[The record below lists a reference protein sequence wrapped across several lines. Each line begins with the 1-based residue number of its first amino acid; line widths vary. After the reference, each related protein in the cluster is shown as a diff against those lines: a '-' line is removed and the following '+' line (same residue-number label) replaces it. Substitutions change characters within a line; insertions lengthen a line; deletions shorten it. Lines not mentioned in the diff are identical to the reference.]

1 MYDNA
6 KVSVIMPCFNAN
18 LTIKQSINS
27 VLSQTYQNIELFI
40 IDDAS
45 TVSCMEYIKEYV
57 TDPRVHFIQLNKN
70 SGPAGARNSGIEKSE
85 GRYVAFLDSDDLWQK
100 DKLELQLEYMLE
112 EQSPF
117 SFTAYQIVNEKGD
130 KVLNT
135 IHAPENITYW
145 ELLKNTIIG
154 CSTVVIDRNQVG
166 NFFMPTIRG
175 GEDTATWLNILK
187 KGHTALGIQETL
199 TKYRILEGSLSRNKW
214 KMLRRTWVMYR
225 TTQHLSVL
233 KTNYY
238 FCFYVINA
246 IKKRIKK
253 CRFNFFLKENRFILK
268 EKNKKIY
275 HFVKRLLDIV
285 LCLLG
290 LIIIFP
296 VLFVLSSAIWL
307 EDRGPILFIQE
318 RTGLYGKIFKI
329 YKFRSMKVNQ
339 VKKEYAFEHQDGV
352 PDDFVFKNTQQ
363 QDASVTKIGKII
375 RKTSLDELPQLVNV
389 IQGTMSII
397 GPRPEIPEIAKHYNQ
412 YQKKRLEIK
421 PGVTGWAQVNG
432 RCDMTNGE
440 KVELDIAYI
449 EKANLLFDIKILWK
463 TIGVVFSSKGAV

>member
-1 MYDNA
+1 MYDNT
-6 KVSVIMPCFNAN
+6 KVSVIIPCFNAN
-18 LTIKQSINS
+18 LTIKQSIDS

-45 TVSCMEYIKEYV
+45 TVSCMDYIKEYL
-57 TDPRVHFIQLNKN
+57 TDPRVHFIQLNQN

-100 DKLELQLEYMLE
+100 EKLELQLEYMLE
-112 EQSPF
+112 EQSPI

-135 IHAPENITYW
+135 IHVPGNITYR

-214 KMLRRTWVMYR
+214 EMLRRTWVMYR

-246 IKKRIKK
+246 IKKRM
-253 CRFNFFLKENRFILK
+253 N
-268 EKNKKIY
+268 
-275 HFVKRLLDIV
+275 
-285 LCLLG
+285 
-290 LIIIFP
+290 
-296 VLFVLSSAIWL
+296 
-307 EDRGPILFIQE
+307 
-318 RTGLYGKIFKI
+318 
-329 YKFRSMKVNQ
+329 
-339 VKKEYAFEHQDGV
+339 
-352 PDDFVFKNTQQ
+352 
-363 QDASVTKIGKII
+363 
-375 RKTSLDELPQLVNV
+375 
-389 IQGTMSII
+389 
-397 GPRPEIPEIAKHYNQ
+397 
-412 YQKKRLEIK
+412 
-421 PGVTGWAQVNG
+421 
-432 RCDMTNGE
+432 
-440 KVELDIAYI
+440 
-449 EKANLLFDIKILWK
+449 
-463 TIGVVFSSKGAV
+463 